1 MSDSRDPANGL
12 PPGLTPEANLRTALR
27 DGDPQRVRD
36 LIQAGADIHYNAL
49 RMDRLHASG
58 EAPG

>member
-36 LIQAGADIHYNAL
+36 LIQAGADIHYK
-49 RMDRLHASG
+49 RASDG
-58 EAPG
+58 SFACKR